1 MSKKE
6 NKSAEKNNEPVNI
19 ETTTIEE
26 AKAAPESDI
35 KSAIVKCTALVL
47 GAALLIY
54 ATSSC
59 MGKISEANQKITESI
74 SAPASSD
81 ASAGGIDDSFFSDTA
96 SDSGEPADMG
106 DTGADVSS
114 DTSADASFSS
124 DSGSSSSDTAGG
136 SSSSSSS
143 AAKSSTSDKKDTAAK
158 KPTTKEEVV
167 NYFNNAINKVKPNAK
182 SVTQTKENNYQAGS
196 IDLGSL
202 GAFESVVNKLITS
215 NMGENK
221 EKSGLTATSAADKN
235 KIFPVE
241 NETWAS
247 KLTAADVKEAKC
259 TESNGV
265 YTIGI
270 KILDDDLSATTNHG
284 ASHNGKAI
292 SIVQTQSI
300 YDNAGAASSLLKGL
314 KIGYKN
320 GTILAKVD
328 AKTGNVLSVTYD
340 FTWILHVDVFGGIN
354 APFGITQVFE
364 IKW

>member
-1 MSKKE
+1 MSQKE
-6 NKSAEKNNEPVNI
+6 NNEFVNI
-19 ETTTIEE
+19 ETKTIEE
-26 AKAAPESDI
+26 AKEAPASDT
-35 KSAIVKCTALVL
+35 KPAIVKCAALVL

-54 ATSSC
+54 SFSSC
-59 MGKISEANQKITESI
+59 LGKISESNQKIVESL
-74 SAPASSD
+74 SAPASSE
-81 ASAGGIDDSFFSDTA
+81 AAGGGIDDSIFSDTS
-96 SDSGEPADMG
+96 SDSGEFQDAA
-106 DTGADVSS
+106 ADVSS
-114 DTSADASFSS
+114 DDIGDVSSSS
-124 DSGSSSSDTAGG
+124 DTGSSSSDTSG
-136 SSSSSSS
+136 SSSSS
-143 AAKSSTSDKKDTAAK
+143 AAKPSSSDKKDTASK
-158 KPTTKEEVV
+158 KPVTKEEVISYYNTV
-167 NYFNNAINKVKPNAK
+167 INKVKPNAK
-182 SVTQTKENNYQAGS
+182 SITQTKENNYQAGS
-196 IDLGSL
+196 IDLGAL
-202 GAFESVVNKLITS
+202 GAFESIVNKLITS

-221 EKSGLTATSAADKN
+221 EKTGLTATSIADKN

-259 TESNGV
+259 SESGGI

-270 KILDDDLSATTNHG
+270 KILDDELSATTNHG
-284 ASHNGKAI
+284 TSHNGKAV

-320 GTILAKVD
+320 GTIVAKVD

-354 APFGITQVFE
+354 APFGITQAFE

>member
-1 MSKKE
+1 MSE
-6 NKSAEKNNEPVNI
+6 INKNNTEIKEAEPVNI

-26 AKAAPESDI
+26 AKDVPASDTKSSII
-35 KSAIVKCTALVL
+35 KCAALVA

-54 ATSSC
+54 SFSSC
-59 MGKISEANQKITESI
+59 LGKLSEANNAIAETYSN
-74 SAPASSD
+74 
-81 ASAGGIDDSFFSDTA
+81 
-96 SDSGEPADMG
+96 
-106 DTGADVSS
+106 
-114 DTSADASFSS
+114 
-124 DSGSSSSDTAGG
+124 
-136 SSSSSSS
+136 SSSSS
-143 AAKSSTSDKKDTAAK
+143 AQVNGSPVVEDVFAADDSSQSIDAEAPVEDASVENTDDTEAPADSSAAESSSDSGTAAPSASDKKEAAK
-158 KPTTKEEVV
+158 KPSSKEEVIT
-167 NYFNNAINKVKPNAK
+167 YFNTVINKVKPGAK
-182 SVTQTKENNYQAGS
+182 SITQTKENNYQAGG
-196 IDLGSL
+196 IDLGAL
-202 GAFESVVNKLITS
+202 GAFESIVNKLIDS

-247 KLTAADVKEAKC
+247 KLTAADVKEANC
-259 TESNGV
+259 TESGGV
-265 YTIGI
+265 YTITL
-270 KILDDDLSATTNHG
+270 KLLDDELSETTNHG
-284 ASHNGKAI
+284 ASHNGRAI

-320 GTILAKVD
+320 GSIVAKVD
-328 AKTGNVLSVTYD
+328 AATGNVLSVTYD